1 MRRFFRWFFARR
13 DPPVPMFT
21 AAGFMA
27 ALGRSG
33 LHTGNVGQNP
43 PPRPHELAVWDGQA
57 GVWVTLAPFTGWG
70 SPEARY
76 GKSLWVRALG
86 NSDTDVTWLAC
97 DVLPPK
103 AAE

>member
-33 LHTGNVGQNP
+33 LHTGNVGQKRAP
-43 PPRPHELAVWDGQA
+43 
-57 GVWVTLAPFTGWG
+57 TL
-70 SPEARY
+70 E
-76 GKSLWVRALG
+76 
-86 NSDTDVTWLAC
+86 
-97 DVLPPK
+97 